1 MTDEQFAALL
11 SRLSVQPSTSPV
23 PMQTGNFSK
32 CSTRFDG
39 AKDSDV
45 NAFIDAI
52 GVYKDCTNISDQ
64 NALRGLPM
72 LLDGFAA
79 TWFQGVKSSLTDWNR
94 ALILLRTTFGPSKP
108 PYRVY
113 RELFAHEQ
121 DIKMKSDIFICK
133 ARAVL
138 AQLPNDTLTEATHIN
153 MIYGLLHRR
162 VRGKVPRDKVSSF
175 EELLTQ
181 ARLAEETFEAPVYRQ
196 EDNRSLATK
205 DKFVRCTYC
214 KNPGHEKEKCRK
226 LKNYQERRNGNI
238 TTHTQQTP
246 NQATFRA
253 GTSAGTQPSSNPS
266 ITCYGCG
273 APGVIRSNC
282 PKCSNSNR
290 NGPPRSSLAAAE
302 FLCSSFLND
311 NCARPV
317 VPITILGHTGYA
329 FLDTGATTNIAGSRL
344 AQILIE
350 DEVPYTEAKDLDMVL
365 ADGVKRK
372 VQALI
377 YNIPVSLYDRTTHVQ
392 LVAIPEHVNSRTL
405 LGAEFI
411 SAMKLVLDLNNNSF
425 QFADCSISSEIE
437 LKANKTDCSDSLA
450 PHRNRKRVL
459 FGCLAHRQPS
469 FAR

>member
-32 CSTRFDG
+32 CSTSFDG

-94 ALILLRTTFGPSKP
+94 ALILLRTTFP
-108 PYRVY
+108 
-113 RELFAHEQ
+113 
-121 DIKMKSDIFICK
+121 SDIFICK

-138 AQLPNDTLTEATHIN
+138 AQLPNDTLTEATQID

-162 VRGKVPRDKVSSF
+162 VREKVPRDKVSSF

-214 KNPGHEKEKCRK
+214 KNPGHEKEECRK
-226 LKNYQERRNGNI
+226 FKNYQERRNGNI

-273 APGVIRSNC
+273 APGVIRS
-282 PKCSNSNR
+282 
-290 NGPPRSSLAAAE
+290 
-302 FLCSSFLND
+302 
-311 NCARPV
+311 
-317 VPITILGHTGYA
+317 
-329 FLDTGATTNIAGSRL
+329 
-344 AQILIE
+344 
-350 DEVPYTEAKDLDMVL
+350 
-365 ADGVKRK
+365 
-372 VQALI
+372 
-377 YNIPVSLYDRTTHVQ
+377 
-392 LVAIPEHVNSRTL
+392 
-405 LGAEFI
+405 
-411 SAMKLVLDLNNNSF
+411 
-425 QFADCSISSEIE
+425 
-437 LKANKTDCSDSLA
+437 
-450 PHRNRKRVL
+450 
-459 FGCLAHRQPS
+459 
-469 FAR
+469 